1 MRLPALKKISRE
13 DLKDAPGWVS
23 GIIVPFNNFA
33 EAVYQALNKNISD
46 DQNVACQIKEIVY
59 TTPSTYPTVDDV
71 QFLSGL
77 KIKATQLFVSA
88 AYDIDT
94 NEPAAGPV
102 YVPWQDNNGTIVIKS
117 ITGLAASKTYLIRLR
132 IS

>member
-1 MRLPALKKISRE
+1 MRLPALKKILLE
-13 DLKDAPGWVS
+13 DLKGAPSWAGPMVS
-23 GIIVPFNNFA
+23 VINNFM

-71 QFLSGL
+71 TFLSGL

-94 NEPAAGPV
+94 NVPAIGPV
-102 YVPWQDNNGTIVIKS
+102 YAPWQDNNGTIVIKS